1 MIYPRLFPLVIV
13 LLLVGGCASFTDLPA
28 GTVREVSTSALME
41 VQNIESPSMPGCP
54 VPSPEYRIGAGD
66 SLYVNV
72 QGKPELGS
80 PVTVGNTGGVKG
92 SRVDGDGN
100 LHLPLAGSVQ
110 VKGLTVAEAQAKIAE
125 AYAHYLNHPW
135 VVVEVAEYHSQ
146 PIYLLG
152 QFRNAGTFYLDRP
165 YTLLQGI
172 SLGGGLLD
180 TANLRSARLI
190 RNNQTQPVDLYA
202 VLQQGDCRMNVWLQP
217 GDTIFVPDDRN
228 QNVFV
233 FGEVKKP
240 GPVPMP
246 NGQLFLEQ
254 ALASAGL
261 NEIRANVGYVRII
274 RSLSATK
281 GQLLVV
287 DLGKVLHGKALP
299 FPLMEGD
306 IVYVPRSGV
315 GNWNEALGEIL
326 PSLQAVSAVL
336 QPFVQINYLKN
347 NN

>member
-1 MIYPRLFPLVIV
+1 MFRVLVLSVIF
-13 LLLVGGCASFTDLPA
+13 LAGCASFTDLPA
-28 GTVREVSTSALME
+28 GTIQDIHTSPVVE
-41 VQNIESPSMPGCP
+41 IQNVAVPPMAPCP
-54 VPSPEYRIGAGD
+54 VPSPEYRIGVGD

-80 PVTVGNTGGVKG
+80 PILPSTNNAVRG
-92 SRVDGDGN
+92 SRVDGEGDI
-100 LHLPLAGSVQ
+100 HLPLVGKINVRD
-110 VKGLTVAEAQAKIAE
+110 LTIAEAQEHIVT
-125 AYAHYLNHPW
+125 AYGQYLTHPW
-135 VVVEVAEYHSQ
+135 VVVEMADYHSQ

-152 QFRNAGTFYLDRP
+152 QFRNAGTYYLDRP

-202 VLQQGDCRMNVWLQP
+202 ILQQGDCQMNVWLQP

-274 RSLSATK
+274 RSLTATK

-287 DLGKVLHGKALP
+287 DLEKVLDGKNLP

-306 IVYVPRSGV
+306 IIYVPRSGI

-326 PSLQAVSAVL
+326 PSLQTISATL
-336 QPFVQINYLKN
+336 QPFVSLKYLKN
-347 NN
+347 N

>member
-1 MIYPRLFPLVIV
+1 MFQIRLLTLMPALIFL
-13 LLLVGGCASFTDLPA
+13 GGCASFTDIPA
-28 GTVREVSTSALME
+28 GTTQDINASPVVE
-41 VQNIESPSMPGCP
+41 VQNVSVPSLAPCP
-54 VPSPEYRIGAGD
+54 VPSSEYHIGVGD

-80 PVTVGNTGGVKG
+80 PILPSTGNTVKG
-92 SRVDGDGN
+92 SRVDGSGN
-100 LHLPLAGSVQ
+100 VHLPLVGNVN
-110 VKGLTVAEAQAKIAE
+110 VKDLTIAE
-125 AYAHYLNHPW
+125 IQERISTAYEKYLTHPW
-135 VVVEVAEYHSQ
+135 VVVEVADYHSQ
-146 PIYLLG
+146 PVYLLG
-152 QFRNAGTFYLDRP
+152 QFRSSGTYYMDRP

-202 VLQQGDCRMNVWLQP
+202 ILQQGDCQMNVWLQP

-261 NEIRANVGYVRII
+261 NEIRANVGYIRII
-274 RSLSATK
+274 RSLTATT

-287 DLGKVLHGKALP
+287 DLGKVLNGKNLP

-306 IVYVPRSGV
+306 IIYVPRSGV

-326 PSLQAVSAVL
+326 PSLQTISATL
-336 QPFVQINYLKN
+336 QPFVSLKYLKN
-347 NN
+347 N

>member
-1 MIYPRLFPLVIV
+1 MFQFRSLALTCAVIF
-13 LLLVGGCASFTDLPA
+13 LSGCASFTDIPA
-28 GTVREVSTSALME
+28 GTVKDIHTSPVVEIQNVAVSPLA
-41 VQNIESPSMPGCP
+41 PCP
-54 VPSPEYRIGAGD
+54 IPSPEYHIGAGD

-80 PVTVGNTGGVKG
+80 PILPGTNNTVRG
-92 SRVDGDGN
+92 SRVDGEGN
-100 LHLPLAGSVQ
+100 IHLPLVGKIS
-110 VKGLTVAEAQAKIAE
+110 VKGLTIAEAQERIVA
-125 AYAHYLNHPW
+125 AYGQYLTNPW
-135 VVVEVAEYHSQ
+135 VVIEIADYHSQ

-152 QFRNAGTFYLDRP
+152 QFRNAGTYYMDRP

-190 RNNQTQPVDLYA
+190 RDNKTQPVDLYA
-202 VLQQGDCRMNVWLQP
+202 ILQQGDCNMNVWLQP

-240 GPVPMP
+240 GPVTMP

-274 RSLSATK
+274 RSLTATK

-287 DLGKVLHGKALP
+287 DLGKVLDGRDLP

-306 IVYVPRSGV
+306 IIYVPRSGI

-326 PSLQAVSAVL
+326 PSLQTISATL
-336 QPFVQINYLKN
+336 QPFVSLKYLKN
-347 NN
+347 N